1 MKKIKLEDVKSA
13 INFEEEDELDEI
25 VDMLGTE
32 VVLNELIQYL
42 DVDTVVDFIDW
53 VKRNYDL

>member
-53 VKRNYDL
+53 IKRNYDL